1 MTRVIS
7 CRVIEPTSHGDGDAE
22 TALVPPGAGEQYL
35 ASSILPTVDRYVGL
49 PGNRRG
55 YGRGFGVGSYN
66 TTGDIPAGLIL
77 DTLA

>member
-1 MTRVIS
+1 MTRFIS

-22 TALVPPGAGEQYL
+22 MAPVPPATGEQYL
-35 ASSILPTVDRYVGL
+35 ISSILPTVDRYVRL
-49 PGNRRG
+49 PGSRHG

-77 DTLA
+77 DTVA